1 MTDLFVWLVI
11 GGFVSTIA
19 ILIWEFWNEIR

>member
-1 MTDLFVWLVI
+1 MTDFFVLLVI
-11 GGFVSTIA
+11 GGFVSTVA